1 MFLLVQTFRQ
11 YMGINHFFTLIVLV
25 KCFEYH
31 ETKAK
36 IENEFLKKNSTAV
49 SLLSMLTYR

>member
-31 ETKAK
+31 ETIA
-36 IENEFLKKNSTAV
+36 ETETEFNKNFTAV
-49 SLLSMLTYR
+49 SLLSILTYR